1 MIYQPKDVFYRRAKE
16 EGYRSRAAYKLLEL
30 NRRFCLIRPGDR
42 VVDLG
47 SAPGGWLQ
55 VASRLTGPAGR
66 VLGVDIQPIEPFK
79 EENILIIRGDVTSEE
94 CQEKIKGLLGSRV
107 DCVLSDLSPRL
118 SGIRDADVRRSADLV
133 RSALRVACRLLRPG
147 GNFLVKT
154 FVGEELKALSL
165 ELERHFRSLQRTRPE
180 STRKGSSEIYLCA
193 QGFRGETCDL
203 MPTEGKLKS
212 P

>member
-1 MIYQPKDVFYRRAKE
+1 M
-16 EGYRSRAAYKLLEL
+16 
-30 NRRFCLIRPGDR
+30 
-42 VVDLG
+42 VDLG

-94 CQEKIKGLLGSRV
+94 CQEKITGLLGSRV

-133 RSALRVACRLLRPG
+133 RSALQVACRLLRPG

-203 MPTEGKLKS
+203 MPNEGKLKS